1 MNKISRWLLLL
12 LILIMTNLQGQ
23 EIDFAARFSLDKFN
37 KRINKEIN
45 RQIRRKGYKE
55 MKAEGVERYYVYN
68 LSRNTYASWES
79 LRDYSFLDSCELRT
93 YMDFDGKD
101 GDLRIGGA
109 VFAYL
114 YRTIDSMRIGY
125 LEGKQLGRANI
136 PESVFNSWYLLLHE
150 HKMDYLFICPIYY
163 PDKDFGMSSF
173 GVKNNKLYKIYSVK
187 DWERHT
193 STRYCIPID
202 VFMDYI
208 EEMMKEGLDFEHAYQ
223 KIGTLDL
230 KQYE

>member
-1 MNKISRWLLLL
+1 MSKIIRWILFLSV
-12 LILIMTNLQGQ
+12 LITINLYGQ
-23 EIDFAARFSLDKFN
+23 EVDFAEKFSIERFN
-37 KRINKEIN
+37 KRINREIN

-55 MKAEGVERYYVYN
+55 MKAEGVERYFVYN

-125 LEGKQLGRANI
+125 LEGKQLGRAYI
-136 PESVFNSWYLLLHE
+136 PESVFNSWYLLLRE
-150 HKMDYLFICPIYY
+150 HKMDYLFICPIYD

>member
-1 MNKISRWLLLL
+1 MNKISRWLLLFS
-12 LILIMTNLQGQ
+12 ILIMTNLQGQ

-114 YRTIDSMRIGY
+114 YRPDDSLTIGY
-125 LEGKQLGRANI
+125 LEGKQLWKANV
-136 PESVFNSWYLLLHE
+136 PEHDHSSLFFLLRE

-173 GVKNNKLYKIYSVK
+173 GVKNNKLFKIYSVK

>member
-12 LILIMTNLQGQ
+12 STLTMINLQGQ
-23 EIDFAARFSLDKFN
+23 EVDFAKKFSIEKFN
-37 KRINKEIN
+37 RRINRKIN
-45 RQIRRKGYKE
+45 CQIRRKGYKE
-55 MKAEGVERYYVYN
+55 MRAEGVERYFIYN
-68 LSRNTYASWES
+68 LSRNTYAPWES

-93 YMDFDGKD
+93 YMDFDGKN

-114 YRTIDSMRIGY
+114 YRPIDSMRIGY
-125 LEGKQLGRANI
+125 LEGKQLGKANI
-136 PESVFNSWYLLLHE
+136 PERVFNSWYLLLRE

-187 DWERHT
+187 DCERHT
-193 STRYCIPID
+193 YTRYYIPLD

-208 EEMMKEGLDFEHAYQ
+208 EEGMKEGLDFDHAYQ